1 MTPGDQHLVDMRLA
15 QHQLM
20 LALVTFLALHDE
32 ADEVRLSAAV
42 VDGRVS
48 DVDVQWLLKGQ
59 QVGGFGA

>member
-15 QHQLM
+15 QHQLV
-20 LALVTFLALHDE
+20 LALVTFLSLHED
-32 ADEVRLSAAV
+32 ADSVWVCAYL

-59 QVGGFGA
+59 QVGQWEA